1 MLLFYLGHKSIIM
14 PIITKIHIIAKLIA
28 AGATCFEQR
37 PAIPLKS
44 HKSQDLLSSS
54 GISIFITEEGSTGL

>member
-1 MLLFYLGHKSIIM
+1 M

>member
-1 MLLFYLGHKSIIM
+1 MM
-14 PIITKIHIIAKLIA
+14 PIITKKHIIAKLMA

-37 PAIPLKS
+37 PATPL
-44 HKSQDLLSSS
+44 HESQDLPSSS